1 MIFAGFLSIVVN
13 TMDKVHFL
21 VLILHLSPVLR
32 RRRSAYADTLTR
44 AYTNRPVGHQRRH
57 TKRLIVDE
65 SAGAAVR
72 EPSFL
77 VDGDVSN

>member
-1 MIFAGFLSIVVN
+1 VGDITFLMIFAGFLSIVVN

-44 AYTNRPVGHQRRH
+44 AVYESSCWASREAHETSHSRRVC
-57 TKRLIVDE
+57 RRG
-65 SAGAAVR
+65 GA
-72 EPSFL
+72 
-77 VDGDVSN
+77 